1 MKCPYCSKEIKDD
14 AVFCGFCGKQIPQ
27 KPLEEASPAPPIAE
41 VKSEVSND
49 AEVLTKNEVSE
60 ETSNSEK
67 AETVSTESAD
77 ETPKK
82 KSKDKPKKKRIALK
96 VLMIFVVLAFIGGS
110 VLGFLTAR
118 GIVSF
123 ESLIP
128 NGNFKW
134 TSFSE
139 GQSETVESEE
149 TSEDKDG
156 EKEENS
162 ESSSPTDEEE
172 TPSTEPADSSSETT
186 SPEDTQTPAENDAH
200 YAKYIGDSLVV
211 VDDKAHIWEEN
222 TIANILANAKA
233 MSELSGYSI
242 MIVVTNDMFDMTSQ
256 EFADDY
262 YDYVLTSNEGDT
274 ELIADGYLFLINLA
288 DREYYLSTCGK
299 AIDLYTDT
307 VTDELFNEIQQFM
320 VDENYEA
327 AVNKVIEKTIY

>member
-1 MKCPYCSKEIKDD
+1 MKCPFCNKEIKDD
-14 AVFCGFCGKQIPQ
+14 VAFCGFCGKQVPQ
-27 KPLEEASPAPPIAE
+27 KPLEEASPAPPADE
-41 VKSEVSND
+41 VKADVSNSVND
-49 AEVLTKNEVSE
+49 VPSETVE
-60 ETSNSEK
+60 ETQKKNS
-67 AETVSTESAD
+67 
-77 ETPKK
+77 
-82 KSKDKPKKKRIALK
+82 KSKPKKKHTALK
-96 VLMIFVVLAFIGGS
+96 VLLVFVLLAFISGS

-118 GIVSF
+118 GVVSI

-128 NGNFKW
+128 NGSFKW

-149 TSEDKDG
+149 TSEDKAG

-172 TPSTEPADSSSETT
+172 APSTEPADSSSEVT

-200 YAKYIGDSLVV
+200 YAKYIGDTLVV
-211 VDDKAHIWEEN
+211 VDDKAHIWEES
-222 TIANILANAKA
+222 TIGNILANAKA

-242 MIVVTNDMFDMTSQ
+242 MIVVTNDMFDMTSE

-262 YDYVLTSNEGDT
+262 FDYVLTSNKGDI

-288 DREYYLSTCGK
+288 DREYYLSTCGE
-299 AIDLYTDT
+299 AIDAYSDT
-307 VTDELFNEIQQFM
+307 VMDDLFNEIQQFM
-320 VDENYEA
+320 VDGNYEA

>member
-1 MKCPYCSKEIKDD
+1 MKCPYCSNEIKDD

-118 GIVSF
+118 GIVSL

>member
-1 MKCPYCSKEIKDD
+1 M
-14 AVFCGFCGKQIPQ
+14 
-27 KPLEEASPAPPIAE
+27 
-41 VKSEVSND
+41 
-49 AEVLTKNEVSE
+49 
-60 ETSNSEK
+60 
-67 AETVSTESAD
+67 
-77 ETPKK
+77 
-82 KSKDKPKKKRIALK
+82 
-96 VLMIFVVLAFIGGS
+96 FVVLAFIGGS

-118 GIVSF
+118 GVVSL
-123 ESLIP
+123 ESFMP

-162 ESSSPTDEEE
+162 ESSSPTDETE
-172 TPSTEPADSSSETT
+172 TPSTEPTDSSSETT
-186 SPEDTQTPAENDAH
+186 SPEDTQTPTESDAH
-200 YAKYIGDSLVV
+200 YAKYIGDTLVV
-211 VDDKAHIWEEN
+211 VDDKAHIWEES

-262 YDYVLTSNEGDT
+262 FDYVLTSNEGDT

-288 DREYYLSTCGK
+288 DREYYLSTCGE
-299 AIDLYTDT
+299 AIDVYSDT
-307 VTDELFNEIQQFM
+307 VMDELFDEIQQFM
-320 VDENYEA
+320 VDGDYA
-327 AVNKVIEKTIY
+327 TAVNKVIEKTIY

>member
-14 AVFCGFCGKQIPQ
+14 AAFCGFCGKQVPSP
-27 KPLEEASPAPPIAE
+27 PLEEASPSPP
-41 VKSEVSND
+41 SE
-49 AEVLTKNEVSE
+49 EEKNEVSE
-60 ETSNSEK
+60 SANSIPSESVEETQKK
-67 AETVSTESAD
+67 A
-77 ETPKK
+77 KH
-82 KSKDKPKKKRIALK
+82 KPKKKRTALK
-96 VLMIFVVLAFIGGS
+96 VLLIVVLLAFVGGS

-118 GIVSF
+118 GVISI
-123 ESLIP
+123 ESLLP
-128 NGNFKW
+128 NSNFKW

-139 GQSETVESEE
+139 GQSETTETDE
-149 TSEDKDG
+149 TSDDKES
-156 EKEENS
+156 EKEESS
-162 ESSSPTDEEE
+162 ETTSPADDEVET

-186 SPEDTQTPAENDAH
+186 SPEETQQPTESDAH

-211 VDDKAHIWEEN
+211 IDDKAHIWEET

-262 YDYVLTSNEGDT
+262 FDYVLTSNEGDT

-288 DREYYLSTCGK
+288 DREYYLSTCGE
-299 AIDLYTDT
+299 AIDVYTDT
-307 VTDELFNEIQQFM
+307 VMDELFNEIQQFM
-320 VDENYEA
+320 VDGDYEA

>member
-162 ESSSPTDEEE
+162 ESSSPTDEEV
-172 TPSTEPADSSSETT
+172 TPSTEPSDSSSETT

-327 AVNKVIEKTIY
+327 AVNRVIEKTIY